1 MSSPQPRH
9 QVLVVTGPTGTGK
22 TELALKAAQ
31 TFGGEIICAD
41 SRTVYRGMDIGTA
54 KVAGQT
60 SRIDS
65 GDPCT
70 SFRTGEGIPHYLV
83 DVVEPNQEFSV
94 AQFQKLASDRI
105 DELFKKKKLPILA
118 GGTGLY
124 IKSMVDGLD
133 FPDTKTGG
141 NLRAKLEKLPLLT
154 LITELERLDPDA
166 LALVDLKNPR
176 RVLRA
181 VEICLLTGVPFS
193 RQQTKHEPKWDILQ
207 VALTCPREVLYQR
220 LDARVDAMMRSGLLE
235 EVRSLSELFGYDAS
249 AMTGIGYKQL
259 GAHLRGELSL
269 TESVELIKRDTRRY
283 AKRQMTWFRRDER
296 IQWVENAKSALGL
309 IRAWYSE
316 KG

>member
-1 MSSPQPRH
+1 MLINKIKKIIFLGALLIPFFVSAQFLGSDSSLY
-9 QVLVVTGPTGTGK
+9 VK
-22 TELALKAAQ
+22 
-31 TFGGEIICAD
+31 
-41 SRTVYRGMDIGTA
+41 
-54 KVAGQT
+54 
-60 SRIDS
+60 ID
-65 GDPCT
+65 PK
-70 SFRTGEGIPHYLV
+70 FPK
-83 DVVEPNQEFSV
+83 PNQEFSV